1 MITAQELARTA
12 GVRHAFFTREGGV
25 SEGVYAS
32 LNCGFGSNDDPGR
45 VAENRARAAG
55 RLGLSVDAL
64 VTVYQVHSADV
75 VTVSEPWPSARAPKA
90 DGLVTRTPGIA
101 LGVLTADCAPVLL
114 ADAAAGVIGAA
125 HAGWRGAMGGIVEAT
140 ARAMEALGAKLAAT
154 VAVVG
159 PCIQQASYEVGAEMR
174 EAVLGTDR
182 AAADFFRDG
191 DVGGKFF
198 FDLPGFVGRRLERL
212 GLGTVGRVAADTYA
226 DQTRFYSYRRATKR
240 GETDYGR
247 ELSAIALAG

>member
-55 RLGLSVDAL
+55 RLGLSADAL

-75 VTVSEPWPSARAPKA
+75 VTVSEPWPPARAPRA

-125 HAGWRGAMGGIVEAT
+125 HAGWRGAIGGIVEAT

-174 EAVLGTDR
+174 DAVLGADR
-182 AAADFFRDG
+182 TAADLFRDG
-191 DVGGKFF
+191 DARGKFF
-198 FDLPGFVGRRLERL
+198 FDLPGFVDRRLERL
-212 GLGTVGRVAADTYA
+212 GLGTVGRIAADTFT
-226 DQTRFYSYRRATKR
+226 DETRFYSYRRATKR
-240 GETDYGR
+240 GGTDYGR

>member
-25 SEGVYAS
+25 SGGVYAS

-64 VTVYQVHSADV
+64 ITVYQVHSADV
-75 VTVSEPWPSARAPKA
+75 VTVSEPWPSARVPKA

-174 EAVLGTDR
+174 DAVLGADR
-182 AAADFFRDG
+182 AAADLFRDG
-191 DVGGKFF
+191 DTRGKFF

-212 GLGTVGRVAADTYA
+212 GLGTVGRIAVDTYA
-226 DQTRFYSYRRATKR
+226 DETRFYSYRRATKR